1 MKCILIYNNLE
12 KIFRLEESVME
23 LTKILKGIQNYKTKG
38 ETEIDIVSVEDN
50 SKNVKPGSLFIA
62 VSGYDFNRS

>member
-1 MKCILIYNNLE
+1 
-12 KIFRLEESVME
+12 ME
-23 LTKILKGIQNYKTKG
+23 LTKILKGIENYKTKG
-38 ETEIDIVSVEDN
+38 ETEIDIISVEDN